1 MLWKSKRQAI
11 RWQDMHAQASSCEAV
26 TLSSLKDLN
35 SFPVENVNCI
45 NYPVG
50 EVESMWLFQHI
61 KITQKNTSK
70 SCK

>member
-11 RWQDMHAQASSCEAV
+11 RWQDMHAQASSYEAV

-50 EVESMWLFQHI
+50 EGWKYVALSTHQNYPKKYI
-61 KITQKNTSK
+61 QKL
-70 SCK
+70 